1 MNDIFVSFILCSRKR
16 PERLLKFISSVYN
29 TVDNPDE
36 IEIYIKF
43 DDDDLESI
51 SKIEEYKKFKN
62 VKIMIGPRLNGYTS
76 CEFFLNKMIDDTNA
90 KWVSV
95 VNDDMYLI
103 GKGLDTQLKQITETN
118 CIVYPNKHQ
127 LGDSIYENAPG
138 MAFYFVPNKC
148 WKQYGLDMVHHPVD
162 TCLNV
167 FLHQNQWKDVFIEL
181 HTVHNRD
188 SDDLLNEHRKT

>member
-1 MNDIFVSFILCSRKR
+1 
-16 PERLLKFISSVYN
+16 
-29 TVDNPDE
+29 
-36 IEIYIKF
+36 
-43 DDDDLESI
+43 
-51 SKIEEYKKFKN
+51 
-62 VKIMIGPRLNGYTS
+62 
-76 CEFFLNKMIDDTNA
+76 
-90 KWVSV
+90 
-95 VNDDMYLI
+95 
-103 GKGLDTQLKQITETN
+103 
-118 CIVYPNKHQ
+118 
-127 LGDSIYENAPG
+127 